1 MLRQAEIR
9 VIYEEGVEAVTQMIR
24 RLYEMI
30 EVEDER
36 VHRLV
41 ASATAAHLGKIE
53 QLNLRIVRLETELA
67 SRMRQVHQLNLTVK
81 DLNKQLKEAHKQTR
95 LAREAHLATVIK
107 DSQNSS
113 CPPST
118 DPRKRTRSL
127 REKSGKR
134 VGGQVGHRG
143 ATLSFVAKPDHL
155 VIHTPE
161 ACQMCGSFLSANDIA
176 GSERRQVHDLP
187 RQKVEVTEHQVQTK
201 VCGRCGMKNKAQF
214 PSGCN
219 APAQYGAGVRGV
231 AAYLMGYQLLPYD
244 RCAEAMNDL

>member
-1 MLRQAEIR
+1 MQ
-9 VIYEEGVEAVTQMIR
+9 
-24 RLYEMI
+24 
-30 EVEDER
+30 
-36 VHRLV
+36 
-41 ASATAAHLGKIE
+41 SAGRTGTGSLSALFQIFFFLKAI
-53 QLNLRIVRLETELA
+53 A

-231 AAYLMGYQLLPYD
+231 AAYLMVSCPLFIIQHEPQSSSFEFARQQTPPAFD
-244 RCAEAMNDL
+244 S